1 MEMLVM
7 NNHIVLSP
15 RQYYETHGYY
25 LRRGLIDA
33 EKIDAL
39 VSEYQRGIL
48 PSKMPF
54 FRQNTSRYERNVI
67 SPAGYVQQSF
77 LDIHQYRSFPEFSR
91 CAMDIYTAAAMRNA
105 LREVTGFESFNL
117 MQTMLFDANTATWP
131 HQDWW
136 YLDSVPNGH
145 LLAAWIALEDIDER
159 AGRFYVL
166 PGSQSVDL
174 HSDRKDLPHAEWVQ
188 RMRQYVDEHGD
199 EIFVPD
205 LKKGD
210 VLFWNSRTVHG
221 SLPTKDPNFSR
232 RSLTAHYLP
241 SRFSYG
247 NLFTKKD
254 WIRYKEHE
262 GMKYY
267 RNQPDYSLFNQMK
280 YGIKASIY
288 DSPRM
293 MHELRKLQKLVRG
306 FRDGL

>member
-1 MEMLVM
+1 M
-7 NNHIVLSP
+7 NSPAALSP
-15 RQYYETHGYY
+15 HQYYETYGYY
-25 LRRGLIDA
+25 LWRDLVSG
-33 EKIDAL
+33 EQIDAL
-39 VSEYQRGIL
+39 LSEYQHKVL
-48 PSKMPF
+48 PSKTPF
-54 FRQNTSRYERNVI
+54 YRQSTFRYEKNVI
-67 SPAGYVQQSF
+67 SAAGFVKQSF
-77 LDIHQYRSFPEFSR
+77 LDIHQYHKYPEFSR
-91 CAMDIYTAAAMRNA
+91 CAMEIYTSTSMRDA
-105 LREVTGFESFNL
+105 LRNVTGFKSFNL

-174 HSDRKDLPHAEWVQ
+174 HSDTPNLPHSEWVQ
-188 RMRQYVDEHGD
+188 RVGRYVDEHAD
-199 EIFVPD
+199 EIHAPEM
-205 LKKGD
+205 KKGD

-221 SLPTKDPNFSR
+221 SLPTKDASFSR

-241 SRFSYG
+241 SQFPYG

-254 WIRYKEHE
+254 WIRYREYA

-267 RNQPDYSLFNQMK
+267 RNQPDYSLFNNLK

-288 DSPRM
+288 DSPRLL
-293 MHELRKLQKLVRG
+293 HELRKVQKMVRG
-306 FRDGL
+306 FHDGL